1 MLVLRRGVEDVRAAD
16 VVSSAGGRAD
26 LDNRHR
32 DAPNR
37 CRRIAVRCGPVGVGA
52 RPVFAVRRVRGAN
65 KITERLVPA
74 QMLQREGVHETDE
87 VHERRDE
94 GLSALGRGI

>member
-26 LDNRHR
+26 LVNRHR

-37 CRRIAVRCGPVGVGA
+37 CRRIAVRCGHVGVGA
-52 RPVFAVRRVRGAN
+52 RPVFALRRVRGAN
-65 KITERLVPA
+65 KITE
-74 QMLQREGVHETDE
+74 MLQREGVHETDE